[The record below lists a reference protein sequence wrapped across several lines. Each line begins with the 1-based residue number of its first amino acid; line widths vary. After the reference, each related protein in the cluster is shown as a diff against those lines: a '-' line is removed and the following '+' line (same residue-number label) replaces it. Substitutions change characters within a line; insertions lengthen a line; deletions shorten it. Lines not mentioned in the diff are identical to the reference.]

1 MAPGNHGISGQ
12 TSPFISSVVAPVQGI
27 ARGSVVLPPESV
39 GILQRLDA
47 AREKRNEKREE
58 RREKGDN
65 EVSDDEPDEL
75 TPFLVVASERSGPGN
90 SGDAAFQ
97 KTATPHIAHSSN
109 RLLFEDAVAEKNS
122 FQAHDNS
129 IPDAVFSLAK
139 NGISPPLTL
148 FLPQSLGRLRSGN
161 VKTVKHGTG
170 ETTRVTVMDVSE
182 FPDEETLDQA
192 TFLTCYNTFL
202 TFLEASAGARIF
214 RGFVAHYNRIL
225 SDPDLSTWF
234 AAYQVFDKK
243 IRAQFF
249 TKPYIIDVQD
259 SQYRDALQS
268 AKNLLLMSSSELDED
283 DSSFGVVRSGREKL
297 ERRQPYERDDGSHS
311 VLCFRCGRM
320 GHNAVRCAEANPS
333 RHGRNFVI
341 TATREGLFRIHDNR
355 PVCMRYNCGS
365 CDASGNNHAVH
376 ICSLC
381 SDPHH
386 GAVNCT
392 RN

>member
-1 MAPGNHGISGQ
+1 MAPGKPGISGQ
-12 TSPFISSVVAPVQGI
+12 TSPFIGAGGAPIHGV
-27 ARGSVVLPPESV
+27 ARGSVVLPPEGV

-47 AREKRNEKREE
+47 AREKRNQKRAE
-58 RREKGDN
+58 RREKGDK
-65 EVSDDEPDEL
+65 EVSEDEPDEL
-75 TPFLVVASERSGPGN
+75 APFLAGPE
-90 SGDAAFQ
+90 ALEI
-97 KTATPHIAHSSN
+97 PPSSKQ
-109 RLLFEDAVAEKNS
+109 LLFEDAVAEKNS

-148 FLPQSLGRLRSGN
+148 FLPRSLERIRSGS

-170 ETTRVTVMDVSE
+170 ETTKVTVIDVSE

-214 RGFVAHYNRIL
+214 RGFAEHYNRIL
-225 SDPDLSTWF
+225 IDPDLSTWF
-234 AAYQVFDKK
+234 AAYQMFDKK

-249 TKPYIIDVQD
+249 TKPYIVDVED

-268 AKNLLLMSSSELDED
+268 AKNLILMSSYDQDSDSD
-283 DSSFGVVRSGREKL
+283 SSSFGVGHTPCFAFVA
-297 ERRQPYERDDGSHS
+297 DGWVITRLGS
-311 VLCFRCGRM
+311 
-320 GHNAVRCAEANPS
+320 ETNPS

-355 PVCMRYNCGS
+355 PVCMRFNCGS
-365 CDASGNNHAVH
+365 CDASGSSHAIH

-381 SDPHH
+381 SDPFH